1 MSVLEGLIVTL
12 CIMVLAILVYIA
24 GYILYAPFRE
34 ITVTYVPEGGR
45 CYKQPMRTTVF
56 KIVFDK
62 ELVRQI
68 PLGYFISSVTLA
80 LPLTLAVL
88 LVSKGVEIYNNMG
101 TLTVGSAIDWATN
114 LYEKLKRNK
123 E

>member
-1 MSVLEGLIVTL
+1 MLVIEGFTLIL
-12 CIMVLAILVYIA
+12 FIILLAILVYVA
-24 GYILYAPFRE
+24 GYILYSPFRE

-80 LPLTLAVL
+80 LPLTLAAL
-88 LVSKGVEIYNNMG
+88 LVSKGIEIYNNMG
-101 TLTVGSAIDWATN
+101 TLTVGSVIDWATN